1 MNQYE
6 PHTNLLRFPLDSNR
20 ILITQFSQ
28 ISKLGHCEFTPK
40 TISMKIFKFFLQLTL
55 ISPQSI
61 LIQTNAAMATNSP
74 VKYESSYKSKDLE
87 KAKFTQYF
95 DDGTNSKETCDK
107 YNGRE
112 ESVLEVIHYTT
123 ERYKRIADKMQ
134 WTWREKFDHY
144 EEIIEKNAHIFI
156 EQRTKKRSVIKI
168 IFFCTFFVPRWTCD
182 FKSRTNT
189 HFIQT
194 IQHMNKQCT
203 ST

>member
-1 MNQYE
+1 MNTTNQYE
-6 PHTNLLRFPLDSNR
+6 PIRTSLRTMRFPLDSNR

-28 ISKLGHCEFTPK
+28 IPKLGHGEFTPK
-40 TISMKIFKFFLQLTL
+40 TISMKIFNFFLQLTL

-87 KAKFTQYF
+87 KAKFTQFF

-123 ERYKRIADKMQ
+123 ERYKKWEYSNGPANLNGQ
-134 WTWREKFDHY
+134 Q
-144 EEIIEKNAHIFI
+144 AH
-156 EQRTKKRSVIKI
+156 S
-168 IFFCTFFVPRWTCD
+168 
-182 FKSRTNT
+182 
-189 HFIQT
+189 
-194 IQHMNKQCT
+194 
-203 ST
+203 